1 MDEIT
6 AYLPGLSPVENKE
19 LCVRFDGGR
28 LSSDGGVLV
37 LREIEKRLGLAARL
51 AGCLSD
57 ARDPASTTHSYADMI
72 GARMFAIA
80 CGYEDC
86 DDLDVLRFDPA
97 FKLAC
102 GRLPESGRDLMSQ
115 PTLSRLENAPSWR
128 ELARMGLT
136 MIDLFCDSF
145 ERVPQRIVLDIDDT
159 PDAVHGGQQLAL
171 FNAHYDEY
179 CFQPIHIFDAATAKP
194 VLSLLRPGKRP
205 SGDEAARVLR
215 HVIGRIRRHWPR
227 VEIAVRGDGHYGTP
241 EVMDLLED
249 QGHGYILGLP
259 GNARLSEIGQP
270 WCEDAALRR
279 VQSGKDKVR
288 RFFQTGYQAKSWSR
302 ERKVVARVE
311 ATARGTDVRF
321 VVTNLPGRAKL
332 LYERVYCARGRMENM
347 IKEHKLYTKS
357 PYAKVALRQF
367 YIALWRGNIAGW
379 SMDRFEDATGL
390 KLIWEGSLKEDLP
403 PMPRFLNRLLAL
415 PIAEQNELF
424 AELETRIEANI
435 EQAIEAGTHEQGV
448 ETIRA
453 DSLAHRRHA
462 RPRVVAA
469 QRHAEEEPQGRDR
482 RVDRGRR
489 RSLRSH
495 LQLMAPQILRR
506 CLVRRTVEKGR
517 EVPHRADVSALRLGR
532 KTTDLHVLDHT
543 PAQRADRLLDHDNLL
558 CRVKLKPQISTQ
570 DRPAPLPR
578 KPR

>member
-1 MDEIT
+1 
-6 AYLPGLSPVENKE
+6 
-19 LCVRFDGGR
+19 
-28 LSSDGGVLV
+28 
-37 LREIEKRLGLAARL
+37 
-51 AGCLSD
+51 
-57 ARDPASTTHSYADMI
+57 
-72 GARMFAIA
+72 
-80 CGYEDC
+80 
-86 DDLDVLRFDPA
+86 
-97 FKLAC
+97 
-102 GRLPESGRDLMSQ
+102 MSQ

-171 FNAHYDEY
+171 FNAHYGEY

-270 WCEDAALRR
+270 WCEDAARRR

-357 PYAKVALRQF
+357 DRTSCHRWEANQFRLFLHTAAYWLLHQLRRTAPRRSPWRTATF
-367 YIALWRGNIAGW
+367 ETLRRAFLKIAGRIEELNTRIKIALPSAY
-379 SMDRFEDATGL
+379 
-390 KLIWEGSLKEDLP
+390 P
-403 PMPRFLNRLLAL
+403 Y
-415 PIAEQNELF
+415 
-424 AELETRIEANI
+424 
-435 EQAIEAGTHEQGV
+435 
-448 ETIRA
+448 
-453 DSLAHRRHA
+453 
-462 RPRVVAA
+462 
-469 QRHAEEEPQGRDR
+469 
-482 RVDRGRR
+482 RR
-489 RSLRSH
+489 RLIRSGT
-495 LQLMAPQILRR
+495 
-506 CLVRRTVEKGR
+506 TV
-517 EVPHRADVSALRLGR
+517 
-532 KTTDLHVLDHT
+532 
-543 PAQRADRLLDHDNLL
+543 LLDEY
-558 CRVKLKPQISTQ
+558 
-570 DRPAPLPR
+570 PA
-578 KPR
+578 